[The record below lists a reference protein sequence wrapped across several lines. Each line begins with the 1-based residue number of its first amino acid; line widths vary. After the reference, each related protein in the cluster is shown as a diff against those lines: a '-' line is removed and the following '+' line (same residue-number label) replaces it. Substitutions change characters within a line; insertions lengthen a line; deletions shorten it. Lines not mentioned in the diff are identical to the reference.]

1 MSRISEIKKVLLITF
16 ILNLSVS
23 LLKIVYGYIS
33 NSVAIL
39 SDGFHSMFD
48 GFSNI
53 MGYTGMVIAGMPPD
67 ERHPY
72 GHRKFET
79 IFTVFIGVMIFIT
92 CFIVLKEALSSLF
105 ESRKPDVTTTSFVIM
120 IFTIIV
126 NISVNRYEIK
136 MGRKLSSEFLIA
148 DASHTGSDVIVS
160 LGVILGLLL
169 TKMGIYVADA
179 ITGIVVGVIVAII
192 GYRILKSSA
201 DILVDTAVID
211 RDEICRIAMGVEGV
225 IECHDVRTRGT
236 AECVFVDLHVVVSDH
251 MSVKTAHQIADSIE
265 ESLKRRLPSIK
276 DIIIHIEPSTERRDE
291 KVQ

>member
-1 MSRISEIKKVLLITF
+1 MSRISEIKRVLLIIF

-23 LLKIVYGYIS
+23 LLKIIYGYIS

-53 MGYTGMVIAGMPPD
+53 MGYTGMVIAGMPAD
-67 ERHPY
+67 EKHPY

-92 CFIVLKEALSSLF
+92 CFIVLKEAISSLF
-105 ESRKPDVTTTSFVIM
+105 ESRKPEITTISFVIM

-126 NISVNRYEIK
+126 NVFVNRYEIR

-148 DASHTGSDVIVS
+148 DASHTGSDIIVS
-160 LGVILGLLL
+160 LGVILGLIL
-169 TKMGIYVADA
+169 TKTGIYIADA
-179 ITGIVVGVIVAII
+179 ITGIIVSIIVAII
-192 GYRILKSSA
+192 GYRILRSSA

-211 RDEICRIAMGVEGV
+211 KDKICRIAMGVEGV

-236 AECVFVDLHVVVSDH
+236 SECVFVDLHVVVNDC
-251 MSVKTAHQIADSIE
+251 MSVKAAHDIAHSIE
-265 ESLKRRLPSIK
+265 ESLKKRLPSIK
-276 DIIIHIEPSTERRDE
+276 DVVIHIEPSSERGDE
-291 KVQ
+291 KIQ